1 VFGLTEFSNRVAVVT
16 GGAGGIGLATVRQFL
31 SAGAA
36 VAIWDVRGEDP
47 ADRLSETWQSDRV
60 HRFVV
65 DVRDAALVRKTA
77 DEVVRKLGRIDVLIN
92 NAGVNIGRRATAEID
107 EDAWRL
113 VLDTNLAGT
122 VNCVQAVI
130 PHMTK
135 GGWGRI
141 VNVSSILAAYGHPG
155 HAPYVA
161 SKSAIAGLTRTW
173 ARELGPLGI
182 TVNAVSPGYI
192 NTAMN
197 ETTPAGV
204 VEQVVSATPLG
215 RIGEPDD
222 VARVFL
228 WLSSDGAAFV
238 TGAVIPVDGGLIL

>member
-1 VFGLTEFSNRVAVVT
+1 MGLDR
-16 GGAGGIGLATVRQFL
+16 
-31 SAGAA
+31 
-36 VAIWDVRGEDP
+36 P
-47 ADRLSETWQSDRV
+47 ARV
-60 HRFVV
+60 HGIERLCGAF
-65 DVRDAALVRKTA
+65 
-77 DEVVRKLGRIDVLIN
+77 
-92 NAGVNIGRRATAEID
+92 GRRQRNSNARADASGTIQQLANEFRFDLAGRSATAEID

-130 PHMTK
+130 PHMTT

-197 ETTPAGV
+197 ETTPTGI